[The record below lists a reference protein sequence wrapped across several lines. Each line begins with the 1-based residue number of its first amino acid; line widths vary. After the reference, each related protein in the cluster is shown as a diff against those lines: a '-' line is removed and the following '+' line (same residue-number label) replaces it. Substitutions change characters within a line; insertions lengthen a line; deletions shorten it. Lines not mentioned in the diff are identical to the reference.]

1 MRAIRSRV
9 LHWPT
14 DQWHQPEYFEDGI
27 LLIDAGKVLD
37 LGPAARF
44 IAAGF
49 DVSICEHYPT
59 RLVLPGFIDAH
70 LHFPQ
75 VDVMASFGAQLL
87 DWLQDYTF
95 PAEAR
100 YSDLVFAEAAA
111 ESFLDLQLRH
121 GTTSG
126 FAFCSSH
133 RNSVEALF
141 QAAERRQLRMVAG
154 KVLMDQNAPQAIL
167 DTAESGARDSEDL
180 IKTWHGRGRL
190 GYALTPR
197 FSGTSSKAQLEKTGQ
212 LAQQYPTVWLQTHL
226 SENLAEIAWIKS
238 VHPEY
243 RDYLHTYEAHGLV
256 PKGSLFGHCIHLTE
270 SETKRLADAGGVAV
284 FCPSSNLF
292 LGSGLMPFEALQAA
306 GVELAIASD
315 IGGGTSLSM
324 LKTLADAYKVCQL
337 RHYVLHPYE
346 AFYRITRGNARA
358 TALDAFIGDFRV
370 GQEAD
375 FVMIDPACVPLVARR
390 VKDAKDLQGELFIYM
405 TLGDEQLIVETSILG
420 EPAYRASNP

>member
-1 MRAIRSRV
+1 MRLIRSRI

-14 DQWHQPEYFEDGI
+14 DQWRQPEYWEDGI
-27 LLIDAGKVLD
+27 LLIEAGKVLV
-37 LGPAARF
+37 LGPAERF
-44 IAAGF
+44 ITAGL
-49 DVSICEHYPT
+49 DLTHCEHYPT
-59 RLVLPGFIDAH
+59 RLVLPGFIDPH

-87 DWLQDYTF
+87 DWLNDYTF

-100 YSDLVFAEAAA
+100 YSDQVFSEAAA
-111 ESFLDLQLRH
+111 ETFLDLQLRH
-121 GTTSG
+121 GTTSA
-126 FAFCSSH
+126 FAFCTSH

-141 QAAERRQLRMVAG
+141 GAAERRQLRMVAG
-154 KVLMDQNAPQAIL
+154 KVLMDQNAPAEIL
-167 DTAESGARDSEDL
+167 DTAESGAQDSEDL
-180 IKTWHGRGRL
+180 IRAWHGRGRL

-197 FSGTSSKAQLEKTGQ
+197 FSGTSSSAQLEKTG
-212 LAQQYPTVWLQTHL
+212 LLVQQYPSVWLQTHL

-238 VHPEY
+238 VHPQY
-243 RDYLHTYEAHGLV
+243 QDYLQSYEAHGLV
-256 PKGSLFGHCIHLTE
+256 PKGGLFGHCIHLTE
-270 SETKRLADAGGVAV
+270 SETQRLTDAGGVAV

-306 GVELAIASD
+306 GVDLAIASD

-337 RHYVLHPYE
+337 QKYVLHPFE

-358 TALDAFIGDFRV
+358 TALEGFIGDFRV

-375 FVMIDPACVPLVARR
+375 FVMIDPAQVPLIARR
-390 VKDAKDLQGELFIYM
+390 VQSAQDLQGELFIYM

-420 EPAYRASNP
+420 EPAYRADAS